1 MNRFKLNLIKPTLMR
16 VFNIFFMIIFSYIL
30 LNVIFKTS
38 ILWKWQK
45 SFSILVGAI
54 TLLILLILLNR
65 WLLKCSD
72 KSLKIITSIN
82 FIILLLI
89 QVFCFRFFM
98 VQPTWDFGTVLN
110 LAVESV
116 HYSKGMAPYL
126 YFMYPNNIPL
136 YIFFMIVI
144 KFLSVIGINN
154 YLPILIMINMAVV
167 FLSVGLTY
175 YLILKRSDLKQATLF
190 SFYMLFIVPFYLY
203 TTIVYTDTL
212 AMIFPIL
219 SVIIYMIYLDSKH
232 SKRYLWIILLSV
244 ILTVGI
250 LVKTNVVIML
260 VAILIH
266 YIMTQKGLKVWLF
279 CTLLIVP
286 LIAINMGYKELI
298 SKYSPIAKEE
308 MGYPPVH
315 WVLMGVKE
323 SPNRPGGFN
332 QETVDLTW
340 DLKSEGLTNKE
351 IMKEE
356 IQLIKEQ
363 LSEYGIQG
371 YLDFLSRKINYTWG
385 DGTYYTIN
393 KLSRKPIETNIFQP
407 YVIGDKSEGLV
418 LFCQMVHVMNLFLI
432 VIAAISLLKSTNQFE
447 QLLTICLFGTFLF
460 LLIWEARSRYLVLYV
475 PIICA
480 VSMYGFSQL
489 NILISKMKLLN
500 R

>member
-38 ILWKWQK
+38 ILWGWHKP
-45 SFSILVGAI
+45 FIILIGALV
-54 TLLILLILLNR
+54 LLVLFILHNR
-65 WLLKCSD
+65 WLLKCSE
-72 KSLKIITSIN
+72 KRLKIITTIN
-82 FIILLLI
+82 FFLLFLI
-89 QVFCFRFFM
+89 QLFCFRFFM
-98 VQPTWDFGTVLN
+98 VQPSWDFGTVLN

-116 HYSKGMAPYL
+116 HSSKGMAPYL

-144 KFLSVIGINN
+144 KALSVIGINN

-286 LIAINMGYKELI
+286 LITINIGYKELI
-298 SKYSPIAKEE
+298 SNYSPIAKEE
-308 MGYPPVH
+308 IGYPPVH
-315 WVLMGVKE
+315 WVLMGLE
-323 SPNRPGGFN
+323 ELPNRPGGFN

-340 DLKSEGLTNKE
+340 ELKSEGLTNKE
-351 IMKEE
+351 IMAEE
-356 IQLIKEQ
+356 IQLIKEK
-363 LSEYGIQG
+363 LSEYGVQG

-385 DGTYYTIN
+385 DGTYYATN
-393 KLSRKPIETNIFQP
+393 KLAQNPIETNTFQD
-407 YVIGDKSEGLV
+407 YLFGEKSEGFV
-418 LFCQMVHVMNLFLI
+418 LFCQMIHVMNLFLI
-432 VIAAISLLKSTNQFE
+432 VIAAISLLKSTNQLE

-460 LLIWEARSRYLVLYV
+460 LLIWETRSRYLVLYV
-475 PIICA
+475 PIICV
-480 VSMYGFSQL
+480 VSMYGFNQL
-489 NILISKMKLLN
+489 NYLISKFKLLN
-500 R
+500 I